1 MAKSQKYSIVITSH
15 AERSLKKLKK
25 EKSLVRRLDKKIR
38 SLAQDPRPPG
48 CKKLKSDRYDN
59 MYRIREGDWRILY
72 AVEDDQ
78 VVILIMDIARRD
90 QAYR

>member
-15 AERSLKKLKK
+15 AESSLKKLKRDK
-25 EKSLVRRLDKKIR
+25 ELVRRLDRKIR

-48 CKKLKSDRYDN
+48 CKKLKSNRFDN
-59 MYRIREGDWRILY
+59 LYRVREGDWRILY
-72 AVEDDQ
+72 AVEDDR
-78 VVILIMDIARRD
+78 VVILIMDVVRRN

>member
-15 AERSLKKLKK
+15 AERSLKKLKR
-25 EKSLVRRLDKKIR
+25 ESDLVRRLDRKIR

-48 CKKLKSDRYDN
+48 CKKLKSSRFDN
-59 MYRIREGDWRILY
+59 LYRVREGDWRILY

>member
-78 VVILIMDIARRD
+78 VVILIMDIARSD